1 MSIKSRLQRLE
12 QAASVVDSEE
22 ADRIAH
28 NLEIVHTIQADPVAF
43 DAARALGYA
52 EASPEGFR
60 ESLDWQKNVLW
71 KDSPHVVAA
80 IESDDPRSALLALV
94 EQRTGVRLSDG
105 SS

>member
-12 QAASVVDSEE
+12 QSLPPVDDGRFEE
-22 ADRIAH
+22 MRRI
-28 NLEIVHTIQADPVAF
+28 LGLIRADPVAH
-43 DAARALGYA
+43 DAFRALAYA
-52 EASPEGFR
+52 EMRIECR
-60 ESLDWQKNVLW
+60 DWQEDMDWQKKVLW

-94 EQRTGVRLSDG
+94 EQRTGVQLSDG